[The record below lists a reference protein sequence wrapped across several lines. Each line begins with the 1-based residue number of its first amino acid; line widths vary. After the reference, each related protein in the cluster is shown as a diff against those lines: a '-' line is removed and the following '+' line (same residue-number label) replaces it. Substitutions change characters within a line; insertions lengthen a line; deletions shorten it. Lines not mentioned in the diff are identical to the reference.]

1 MDFLEMDDILAL
13 HADQLDLYGGEH
25 GVRDMGLLESAG
37 AQARAAFGGR
47 FLHADIFDMAAAYLF
62 HIVRNHPFHDGNK
75 RVGAMAAYVFLDANG
90 TDLTARPRELERT
103 VQAVAAGE
111 FTKRELI
118 EWMGKHTARRRP
130 RRR

>member
-62 HIVRNHPFHDGNK
+62 HIVQNHPFVDGNK
-75 RVGAMAAYVFLDANG
+75 RTGLIAALVFLDLNG
-90 TDLTARPRELERT
+90 VEIDAPKGSLYDLALSVATG
-103 VQAVAAGE
+103 QAGKKEVAE
-111 FTKRELI
+111 FFRNAVSKS
-118 EWMGKHTARRRP
+118 A
-130 RRR
+130 